1 MPTIAL
7 TSLYERY
14 SAYPMQRYYIYKYD
28 FTPPRFYIYLINL
41 YTYLL
46 TWQLWKY
53 CDKNQISSHKGNDF
67 KKHDWCF
74 AKSNLQQ

>member
-7 TSLYERY
+7 DPLYVIDSRLIRL
-14 SAYPMQRYYIYKYD
+14 QRYYIYKSD
-28 FTPPRFYIYLINL
+28 FTPPFYIYLINL

-46 TWQLWKY
+46 TWQHRKY

-67 KKHDWCF
+67 KKHDWCL